1 MRIRTWK
8 RIKAFLTHIVL
19 DSKVGVCKSEPCSV
33 HVSNISVRGN
43 ISSHRGAEQRAKS
56 CRVIKDRGQR
66 VLGVDLNSDSLL

>member
-19 DSKVGVCKSEPCSV
+19 DSKVGVCKSELCSV

-43 ISSHRGAEQRAKS
+43 ISSHRGAEQRANS
-56 CRVIKDRGQR
+56 RHVIKDRGQR

>member
-8 RIKAFLTHIVL
+8 RIKAFLTHIIL

-33 HVSNISVRGN
+33 HVLKVSVCGN
-43 ISSHRGAEQRAKS
+43 ISSHRGAEQSAKS
-56 CRVIKDRGQR
+56 RRVIKHRGQR

>member
-19 DSKVGVCKSEPCSV
+19 DSKVGVCKSELCSV

-56 CRVIKDRGQR
+56 RHVIKDRGQR